1 MLAGA
6 RPAASV
12 ESVLMLPEMFGEGGG
27 LWNVFQAQKA
37 RPISSSAQRVATIGR
52 EADARFDM
60 TRPLAEKSTPEGCQ
74 LTGFCGE
81 GNEPNRKQIA
91 LWIGPIMPL
100 CLTWGYCRT

>member
-12 ESVLMLPEMFGEGGG
+12 ASVLMLPEMFGDGCG
-27 LWNVFQAQKA
+27 LWNVCQAQKA
-37 RPISSSAQRVATIGR
+37 RPISSSAQRVTTIDR

-74 LTGFCGE
+74 LTAFCGQA
-81 GNEPNRKQIA
+81 NEPNRKQIA
-91 LWIGPIMPL
+91 LAIGPIM
-100 CLTWGYCRT
+100 R